1 MTSKPQYL
9 VFDVVPL
16 PTMATFLT
24 LLRVIVIGADRLL
37 DFLSG
42 KAGHRRI
49 STTQLIV
56 LKQVIGQLEQKI
68 FCSGVFLC

>member
-1 MTSKPQYL
+1 MTSKPQFL

>member
-1 MTSKPQYL
+1 M

-16 PTMATFLT
+16 STMATFLT
-24 LLRVIVIGADRLL
+24 LLRVIVLGADRLL

-42 KAGHRRI
+42 KTGPWRI
-49 STTQLIV
+49 STTQLLV

-68 FCSGVFLC
+68 FCSGVSFC

>member
-1 MTSKPQYL
+1 MVS
-9 VFDVVPL
+9 
-16 PTMATFLT
+16 FLT
-24 LLRVIVIGADRLL
+24 LLRVTVSGADSLL

-42 KAGHRRI
+42 KAGPRRI
-49 STTQLIV
+49 STTQLLV

>member
-1 MTSKPQYL
+1 MTSKPHYL
-9 VFDVVPL
+9 VFDVVL
-16 PTMATFLT
+16 LSSMATFLT
-24 LLRVIVIGADRLL
+24 LLRVIILDADRLL
-37 DFLSG
+37 DFPSG
-42 KAGHRRI
+42 KSGHRRI

>member
-1 MTSKPQYL
+1 MTSKPQFL
-9 VFDVVPL
+9 VFDVVP
-16 PTMATFLT
+16 PSTMATFLT
-24 LLRVIVIGADRLL
+24 LLRVIVLGADRLH
-37 DFLSG
+37 DFPSG

-68 FCSGVFLC
+68 FFSGVFLC

>member
-1 MTSKPQYL
+1 MTSEPQYL
-9 VFDVVPL
+9 VFDVVSL
-16 PTMATFLT
+16 STMATFLT
-24 LLRVIVIGADRLL
+24 LLRFIVLAADRML
-37 DFLSG
+37 DFPSG

-49 STTQLIV
+49 STTQLMV